1 MKDIPLVDEE
11 SRDFL
16 EAALQM
22 VGGDGKPAPKGAKKD
37 KRNTKGIDQ
46 ILKVKDDGQKLS
58 KKATFVDAK
67 TSM

>member
-22 VGGDGKPAPKGAKKD
+22 VGGDGKPPPKGAKKD
-37 KRNTKGIDQ
+37 KRNTKGID
-46 ILKVKDDGQKLS
+46 
-58 KKATFVDAK
+58 
-67 TSM
+67 

>member
-46 ILKVKDDGQKLS
+46 ILKVKDDGLS

>member
-1 MKDIPLVDEE
+1 MKHLSKKMKDIPLVDEE

-37 KRNTKGIDQ
+37 KRNTKGID
-46 ILKVKDDGQKLS
+46 
-58 KKATFVDAK
+58 
-67 TSM
+67 

>member
-16 EAALQM
+16 EAALNIM
-22 VGGDGKPAPKGAKKD
+22 GGDGKPARKGT
-37 KRNTKGIDQ
+37 KREKRSTKGIDQ
-46 ILKVKDDGQKLS
+46 ILQGKGDGKKLF
-58 KKATFVDAK
+58 KKATFVDEK